1 MSDTDHTAAIQAELQ
16 TYLANK
22 NFHSMFSLMVE
33 NLLTHK
39 PDNPMVHII
48 EYLLKT
54 YPEETKPITARFKSE
69 EPASSAAPAAAAANG
84 HEHADEDSDDNDDDV
99 HDEPVKIKRKGRGM
113 GVSAES
119 MDPEKLKE
127 QMSQVTCI
135 EKSEDVKN
143 RLLQVVAK
151 SPLLRTLDD
160 DQKEMI
166 VKAFSGPITKQEGEN
181 IIVQGEIGETFYLL
195 EEGKVDVYVK
205 KGDAEEMKV
214 HTYQPGSSFGE
225 LALMYNAPRAATCR
239 AASECKLWQLDRVS
253 FRVIVVAATMQKR
266 EVYAG
271 FLKNVPI
278 LANLSDMEIM
288 ALADALAEEK
298 YEDGSTVCTQ
308 GEPGDYFYIIKG
320 TAVCTKKNAETGAE
334 DVVANLDSGKYFG
347 EIALLTEK
355 PRQATVKASGL
366 LKVLALD
373 RATFTRV
380 FGPMDD
386 ILKRNMDQY
395 NLYAAKDI

>member
-1 MSDTDHTAAIQAELQ
+1 
-16 TYLANK
+16 
-22 NFHSMFSLMVE
+22 
-33 NLLTHK
+33 
-39 PDNPMVHII
+39 
-48 EYLLKT
+48 
-54 YPEETKPITARFKSE
+54 
-69 EPASSAAPAAAAANG
+69 
-84 HEHADEDSDDNDDDV
+84 
-99 HDEPVKIKRKGRGM
+99 
-113 GVSAES
+113 
-119 MDPEKLKE
+119 
-127 QMSQVTCI
+127 
-135 EKSEDVKN
+135 
-143 RLLQVVAK
+143 VVAK

-308 GEPGDYFYIIKG
+308 GEPGDYFYIIKEG